1 MSKRHGFPSFVSI
14 VDGQILHLTT
24 VNTQQIVSYLAE
36 NSKNNV
42 AQVLALVKSYWPSAK
57 IALLGDGIAVT
68 CDDDKFEYVKEV
80 EPVAERIVKM
90 FEQ

>member
-1 MSKRHGFPSFVSI
+1 M
-14 VDGQILHLTT
+14 T

-42 AQVLALVKSYWPSAK
+42 AQVLALVKSYQPSAK
-57 IALLGDGIAVT
+57 IALLGDGMAIT
-68 CDDDKFEYVKEV
+68 CDDDKFAKYVEEA